1 MFKIFYLEYQNLE
14 DLHMFQF
21 QFISVVHVD
30 RIMILYQSKDL
41 EKENCLR
48 TLNRHYISTKD

>member
-21 QFISVVHVD
+21 HFILVVHVD
-30 RIMILYQSKDL
+30 EVLILYQSKDL
-41 EKENCLR
+41 AKN
-48 TLNRHYISTKD
+48 